1 MKKIYSSIVFL
12 ITCFTV
18 SAQTIHDVSVFN
30 FGFDPATVEIQAG
43 DIVRWVNT
51 DGNHNVNGNTSDF
64 PENTESF
71 GNDVGPAGWT
81 YEYQFN
87 NAGTFNYNCI
97 LHSQMVGE
105 VIVAGVNSTSDK
117 ESGVLSAYPT
127 PAEDF
132 VTIGGLE
139 NYPGQS
145 QLIVF
150 DITGKKALETIVSA
164 NEQIAVSSLKAG
176 IYLFN
181 LTTESDQRFT
191 GKMLIK

>member
-1 MKKIYSSIVFL
+1 MKKIYFALLFSGL
-12 ITCFTV
+12 CFAA
-18 SAQTIHDVSVFN
+18 SAQTTHEVTVFN
-30 FGFDPATVEIQAG
+30 FGFDPATIEIQAG

-51 DGNHNVNGNTSDF
+51 EGNHNINGNMSEF

-71 GNDVGPAGWT
+71 GNDVGSGWT
-81 YEYQFN
+81 YEYQFDN
-87 NAGTFNYNCI
+87 PGTFDYNCI
-97 LHSQMVGE
+97 LHAQMVGE
-105 VIVAGVNSTSDK
+105 VIVSGVNSTRDR
-117 ESGVLSAYPT
+117 ESGVLSAFPT

-150 DITGKKALETIVSA
+150 DITGKKALETVVSV
-164 NEQIAVSSLKAG
+164 NEQISVSSLKAG

-181 LTTESDQRFT
+181 LTTEGDQRFT